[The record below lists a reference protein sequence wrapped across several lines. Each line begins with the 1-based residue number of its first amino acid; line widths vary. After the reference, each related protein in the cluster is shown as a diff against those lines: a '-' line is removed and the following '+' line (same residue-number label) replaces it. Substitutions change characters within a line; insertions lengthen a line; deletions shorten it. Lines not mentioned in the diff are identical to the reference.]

1 MAGVSIAEGEERG
14 PPKQRTERKNKC
26 GGVEAYGVFV
36 ARKGHVVLE
45 GDESGWGGGACQGA
59 PGVADNRKCD
69 WTQADR
75 YLFLFFLFTSCLISN
90 SHLQR

>member
-45 GDESGWGGGACQGA
+45 GDESAGAVGLARGPQGWQIIGSVTGLKQTGIYSC
-59 PGVADNRKCD
+59 
-69 WTQADR
+69 
-75 YLFLFFLFTSCLISN
+75 FFFLPAV
-90 SHLQR
+90 